1 MTDSDGGA
9 KTSIRVLGLVNAA
22 APLSLEQ
29 QRRTLM
35 DAGCGYAFEVP
46 EAAGSDKKVGDLLR
60 RLGPGSRLVLTG
72 LGALNRSI
80 AECLW
85 LAANLLEA
93 GVEICIVDQ
102 HSARTLA
109 PGHGVAHAMRMAA
122 AFAGQAKARSS
133 TASGR
138 PSTGEVLSPIQVR
151 FARKLYAAGESP
163 RTIGQICRAS
173 PRAVMAAI
181 ERER

>member
-35 DAGCGYAFEVP
+35 DAGCEYAFEVT

-102 HSARTLA
+102 HSARTLGLSA
-109 PGHGVAHAMRMAA
+109 STLKRWRCEGGGPRYHKLGGRIRYRVADMEAFMAA
-122 AFAGQAKARSS
+122 NRHRSTS
-133 TASGR
+133 ASD
-138 PSTGEVLSPIQVR
+138 TGAQV
-151 FARKLYAAGESP
+151 
-163 RTIGQICRAS
+163 
-173 PRAVMAAI
+173 
-181 ERER
+181 